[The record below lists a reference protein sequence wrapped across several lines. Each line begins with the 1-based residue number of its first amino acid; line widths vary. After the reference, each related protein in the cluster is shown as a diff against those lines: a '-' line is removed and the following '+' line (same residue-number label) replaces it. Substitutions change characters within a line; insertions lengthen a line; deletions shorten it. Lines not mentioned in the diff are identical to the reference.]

1 MLRFFIIA
9 LLISSCVTTNKIK
22 RYMAEHRDKAAEI
35 CLEQFPQTSEI
46 DTIRIVK
53 DSLIVQ
59 KISDTIYTWLTEN
72 HYSEPIIK
80 EKIKKIVSSYHDTV
94 IIKVKVWDDRYKVL
108 FENKDK
114 QYILLEDKL
123 KRRNKALFYTWLWIG
138 IIGVGA
144 YAYKKY
150 L

>member
-1 MLRFFIIA
+1 
-9 LLISSCVTTNKIK
+9 
-22 RYMAEHRDKAAEI
+22 MAEHRDKAAEI

-46 DTIRIVK
+46 DTILYIK
-53 DSLIVQ
+53 DSFITQ
-59 KISDTIYTWLTEN
+59 KITDTIYNWFMDYK
-72 HYSEPIIK
+72 YSEPIIK

-94 IIKVKVWDDRYKVL
+94 LIKVKVWDDRYKVL
-108 FENKDK
+108 YEKKDK
-114 QYILLEDKL
+114 ELAILEDKYNR
-123 KRRNKALFYTWLWIG
+123 KSKALFYTWLWIG

>member
-1 MLRFFIIA
+1 MLKY
-9 LLISSCVTTNKIK
+9 LLIILLFSSCVTTNKIK

-94 IIKVKVWDDRYKVL
+94 LIKVKVWDDRYKML
-108 FENKDK
+108 YEKKDK
-114 QYILLEDKL
+114 ELAILEDKYNR
-123 KRRNKALFYTWLWIG
+123 KSKALFYTWLWIG

>member
-1 MLRFFIIA
+1 MLKY
-9 LLISSCVTTNKIK
+9 LLIILLFSSCVTTNKIK
-22 RYMAEHRDKAAEI
+22 RYMIEHRDKAAEI
-35 CLEQFPQTSEI
+35 CLEQFPQTTEI
-46 DTIRIVK
+46 DTIRMVK

-59 KISDTIYTWLTEN
+59 NITDTIYNWFTEH
-72 HYSEPIIK
+72 HYIGPEIK

-94 IIKVKVWDDRYKVL
+94 LIKVKVWDDRYKVL

-138 IIGVGA
+138 VIGVGA
-144 YAYKKY
+144 FAYKKY